1 LPAPVVQLLHN
12 YESLFQPLAT
22 LSPSRFC
29 DHSIPLIEGARP
41 VSIRPY
47 RFSPTMKDE
56 IESQVAE
63 MLQTGLIQHSTS
75 AFSSPVLLVKK
86 KDNACRFCVDYRH
99 LNALTVKSK
108 YPVPIID
115 ELLDELFGASWF
127 SILDLRASFHQIL
140 LKQGEAHKTAFQT
153 HMGHY
158 EFQEMAFGLT
168 GPLGTFQ
175 KSMNHTLSPLL
186 RKCALVFFDD
196 IPVYSGSLDDHIN
209 HLQQVFQLL
218 AQDTWKVKLSKC
230 KFAQQQVSY
239 LGHVVSA
246 QGVSTD
252 PMKIQAIATWP
263 EPSCLKELRSFLGL
277 AGYYRKFIRHFGVI
291 CQPLTAL
298 LKKGA
303 LFVWT
308 SDHVVA
314 FRTLQTALSQSPVLA
329 LPDFA
334 ATFFIET
341 DASVVGV
348 GVVLMQKGHPLA
360 FLIRPWALNRVDCP
374 PMKKNT
380 TLLSWLSSNG
390 DPIYSTTNL
399 LS

>member
-1 LPAPVVQLLHN
+1 
-12 YESLFQPLAT
+12 
-22 LSPSRFC
+22 
-29 DHSIPLIEGARP
+29 
-41 VSIRPY
+41 
-47 RFSPTMKDE
+47 MKDE

-86 KDNACRFCVDYRH
+86 KDNSWRFCVDYRH
-99 LNALTVKSK
+99 HNALTVKSK

-127 SILDLRASFHQIL
+127 SILDLRAGFHQIL

-158 EFQEMAFGLT
+158 EFRVMAFGLT
-168 GPLGTFQ
+168 GAPGTFQ
-175 KSMNHTLSPLL
+175 KAMNHTLSPLL

-196 IPVYSGSLDDHIN
+196 ILVYSGSLDDHIN

-308 SDHVVA
+308 SDHAVA

-329 LPDFA
+329 LPDFV
-334 ATFFIET
+334 ATFFIEI

-348 GVVLMQKGHPLA
+348 GAVLIQKAIPSH
-360 FLIRPWALNRVDCP
+360 FLVRPWALNHADCP
-374 PMKKNT
+374 PMKKDT
-380 TLLSWLSSNG
+380 SLLSWLSSNG
-390 DPIYSTTNL
+390 DPIYSTMNL